1 MGVLSK
7 AWKGVKKTFKKIGKG
22 IKKGFKTF
30 GKFMGK
36 IGIVGQI
43 AMIFLTGGIGNAMMS
58 TFGSVLNG
66 LGAVATGG
74 GAFAGIAGAAQT
86 VLGAAGNFARLVAKP
101 FTTVTDAISG
111 FIGNTSK
118 YLANKIP
125 GMSNFVAKLPG
136 NMTLA
141 DAPDTFFGLGEGS
154 VIGNVGKGIAD
165 NVAGFANI
173 GKDLVSGDLG
183 SFGVKAAPLKVGGG
197 SNLDNLD
204 PNSMASK
211 SLNATPADYQ
221 ASADSL
227 LDKPYNAATDGQNL
241 MSELSDAN
249 VNLNTETAGGG
260 GFYKATPE
268 ELAFQNKKG
277 FFGQVKDRFVENLKP
292 TNVAARMIDGVG
304 QGVTDMGTQA
314 VFNAAGLGP
323 EALVYEEQST
333 NYAREFAATDYTGA
347 VAAGLTPTDDLTY
360 ADFTQ
365 RASYG
370 DARGSFNPQ
379 STHSRWLQ
387 RNLQQAA

>member
-1 MGVLSK
+1 MGFLSK
-7 AWKGVKKTFKKIGKG
+7 IWKGVKKTFKKIGKG
-22 IKKGFKTF
+22 IKKGFKAF

-43 AMIFLTGGIGNAMMS
+43 AMMFLTGGIGNAMMS
-58 TFGSVLNG
+58 TFGSVLKG
-66 LGAVATGG
+66 LGAVAQGG

-101 FTTVTDAISG
+101 FTTVTDAVTS

-118 YLANKIP
+118 YLANKVP
-125 GMSNFVAKLPG
+125 GMANFVGKLPG

-173 GKDLVSGDLG
+173 GKDLVSGDLS
-183 SFGVKAAPLKVGGG
+183 SFGVKAPPLASVSSEVGTLGEYNPQTGG
-197 SNLDNLD
+197 FEYKGQTLE
-204 PNSMASK
+204 AK
-211 SLNATPADYQ
+211 TE
-221 ASADSL
+221 SL
-227 LDKPYNAATDGQNL
+227 LDKPAVADVT
-241 MSELSDAN
+241 
-249 VNLNTETAGGG
+249 LNETPEGG
-260 GFYKATPE
+260 GFYQATPE

-277 FFGQVKDRFVENLKP
+277 FFATAKDNLVDNLRP
-292 TNVAARMIDGVG
+292 TNIAGRMIEGVG

-323 EALVYEEQST
+323 EAPTYAEQST
-333 NYAREFAATDYTGA
+333 NFARDFAATDYTGA
-347 VAAGLTPTDDLTY
+347 VASGLTPSDDLRY

-365 RASYG
+365 RANYG
-370 DARGSFNPQ
+370 DSMGSFNTQ

-387 RNLQQAA
+387 RNLQQAG

>member
-101 FTTVTDAISG
+101 FTTVTDAVTS

-227 LDKPYNAATDGQNL
+227 G
-241 MSELSDAN
+241 
-249 VNLNTETAGGG
+249 TEFNPNQSFDMNQTAG
-260 GFYKATPE
+260 YDIATGSTPAQSSLLSPNPIE
-268 ELAFQNKKG
+268 STGINYS
-277 FFGQVKDRFVENLKP
+277 VEGSTL
-292 TNVAARMIDGVG
+292 I
-304 QGVTDMGTQA
+304 
-314 VFNAAGLGP
+314 P
-323 EALVYEEQST
+323 EAVEKLS
-333 NYAREFAATDYTGA
+333 
-347 VAAGLTPTDDLTY
+347 LI
-360 ADFTQ
+360 
-365 RASYG
+365 
-370 DARGSFNPQ
+370 
-379 STHSRWLQ
+379 HI
-387 RNLQQAA
+387 

>member
-1 MGVLSK
+1 MGFLSK
-7 AWKGVKKTFKKIGKG
+7 IWKGVKKTFKKIGKG
-22 IKKGFKTF
+22 IKKGFKAF

-43 AMIFLTGGIGNAMMS
+43 AMMFLTGGIGNAMMS
-58 TFGSVLNG
+58 TFGSVLKG
-66 LGAVATGG
+66 LGAVAQGG

-101 FTTVTDAISG
+101 FTTVTDAVTS

-118 YLANKIP
+118 YLANKVP
-125 GMSNFVAKLPG
+125 GMANFVAKLPG

-183 SFGVKAAPLKVGGG
+183 SFGVKAPPLASVSSEVGTLGEYNPQTGG
-197 SNLDNLD
+197 FEYEGQTLE
-204 PNSMASK
+204 AK
-211 SLNATPADYQ
+211 TE
-221 ASADSL
+221 SL
-227 LDKPYNAATDGQNL
+227 LDKPAVADVT
-241 MSELSDAN
+241 
-249 VNLNTETAGGG
+249 LNETPEGG
-260 GFYKATPE
+260 GFYQATPE

-277 FFGQVKDRFVENLKP
+277 FFATAKDNLVDNLRP
-292 TNVAARMIDGVG
+292 TNIAGRMIEGVG

-314 VFNAAGLGP
+314 VFNAVGLGP
-323 EALVYEEQST
+323 EAPTYAEQST
-333 NYAREFAATDYTGA
+333 NFARDFAATDYTGA
-347 VAAGLTPTDDLTY
+347 VASGLTPSDDLRY

-365 RASYG
+365 RANYG
-370 DARGSFNPQ
+370 DSMGSFNTQ

-387 RNLQQAA
+387 RNLQQAG

>member
-1 MGVLSK
+1 MGFLSK
-7 AWKGVKKTFKKIGKG
+7 IWKGVKKTFKKIGKG
-22 IKKGFKTF
+22 IKKGFKAF

-43 AMIFLTGGIGNAMMS
+43 AMMFLTGGIGNAMMS
-58 TFGSVLNG
+58 TFGSVLKG
-66 LGAVATGG
+66 LGAVAQGG

-101 FTTVTDAISG
+101 FTTVTDAVTS

-118 YLANKIP
+118 YLANKVP
-125 GMSNFVAKLPG
+125 GMANFVGKLPG

-183 SFGVKAAPLKVGGG
+183 SFGVKAPPLASVSSEVGTLGEYNPQTGG
-197 SNLDNLD
+197 FEYKGQTLE
-204 PNSMASK
+204 AK
-211 SLNATPADYQ
+211 TE
-221 ASADSL
+221 SL
-227 LDKPYNAATDGQNL
+227 LDKPAVADVT
-241 MSELSDAN
+241 
-249 VNLNTETAGGG
+249 LNETPEGG
-260 GFYKATPE
+260 GFYQATPE

-277 FFGQVKDRFVENLKP
+277 FFATAKDNLVDNLRP
-292 TNVAARMIDGVG
+292 TNIAGRMIDGVG

-323 EALVYEEQST
+323 EAPTYAEQST
-333 NYAREFAATDYTGA
+333 NFARDFAATDYTGA
-347 VAAGLTPTDDLTY
+347 VASGLTPSDDLRY

-365 RASYG
+365 RANYG
-370 DARGSFNPQ
+370 DSMGSFNTQ

-387 RNLQQAA
+387 RNLQQAG

>member
-1 MGVLSK
+1 MGFLSK

-43 AMIFLTGGIGNAMMS
+43 AMIFLTGGIGNAMMT

-74 GAFAGIAGAAQT
+74 GAFAGIASAAQT

-173 GKDLVSGDLG
+173 SKDLVSGDLG
-183 SFGVKAAPLKVGGG
+183 SFGVKAAPIASVSNEVSTLGEYNPETGGFEYDG
-197 SNLDNLD
+197 KTLE
-204 PNSMASK
+204 
-211 SLNATPADYQ
+211 AT
-221 ASADSL
+221 SSTESL
-227 LDKPYNAATDGQNL
+227 LDKPTDSGG
-241 MSELSDAN
+241 A
-249 VNLNTETAGGG
+249 LNEKPAGG
-260 GFYKATPE
+260 GFYKATQE
-268 ELAFQNKKG
+268 ELDFQNKKG
-277 FFGQVKDRFVENLKP
+277 FFGQVKDNFVENLKP
-292 TNVAARMIDGVG
+292 TNVAARMVEGVG

>member
-1 MGVLSK
+1 MGFLSK
-7 AWKGVKKTFKKIGKG
+7 IWKGVKKTFKKIGKG
-22 IKKGFKTF
+22 IKKGFKAF

-58 TFGSVLNG
+58 TFGGVLKG
-66 LGAVATGG
+66 LGAVAQGG
-74 GAFAGIAGAAQT
+74 GALSGIAGAAQT

-101 FTTVTDAISG
+101 FTTVTDAVAS

-125 GMSNFVAKLPG
+125 GMANFVAKLPG

-154 VIGNVGKGIAD
+154 VIGNVGKGIAN

-183 SFGVKAAPLKVGGG
+183 SFGVKSAPLKVGGE

-227 LDKPYNAATDGQNL
+227 LDRPYNAATDGQNL
-241 MSELSDAN
+241 VGELADAN
-249 VNLNTETAGGG
+249 VSLNASPAGGG
-260 GFYKATPE
+260 GFYQATPE

-277 FFGQVKDRFVENLKP
+277 FFATAKDNLVDNLRP
-292 TNVAARMIDGVG
+292 TNIAGRMIEGVG

-323 EALVYEEQST
+323 EAPRYEEQST
-333 NYAREFAATDYTGA
+333 NFAREFAATDYTGA
-347 VAAGLTPTDDLTY
+347 VASGLTPSDDLRY

-365 RASYG
+365 RANYG
-370 DARGSFNPQ
+370 DPMGSFNTQ

-387 RNLQQAA
+387 RNLQQAG

>member
-1 MGVLSK
+1 MGFLSK
-7 AWKGVKKTFKKIGKG
+7 VWKGVKKTFKKIGKG
-22 IKKGFKTF
+22 IKKGFKAF

-43 AMIFLTGGIGNAMMS
+43 AMMFLTGGIGNAMMS
-58 TFGSVLNG
+58 TFGSVLKG
-66 LGAVATGG
+66 LGAVAQGG

-101 FTTVTDAISG
+101 FTTVTDAVTS

-125 GMSNFVAKLPG
+125 GMANFVAKLPG

-183 SFGVKAAPLKVGGG
+183 SFGVKAPPLASVSSEVGTLGEYNPQTGG
-197 SNLDNLD
+197 FEYEGQTLE
-204 PNSMASK
+204 AK
-211 SLNATPADYQ
+211 TE
-221 ASADSL
+221 SL
-227 LDKPYNAATDGQNL
+227 LDKPAVSDVTLNKTPAT
-241 MSELSDAN
+241 E
-249 VNLNTETAGGG
+249 V
-260 GFYKATPE
+260 GFYQATPE

-277 FFGQVKDRFVENLKP
+277 FFATAKDNLVDNLRP
-292 TNVAARMIDGVG
+292 TKIAGRMIDGVG

-323 EALVYEEQST
+323 EAPRYEEQST
-333 NYAREFAATDYTGA
+333 NFAREFAATDYTGA
-347 VAAGLTPTDDLTY
+347 VASGLTPSDDLRY

-365 RASYG
+365 RANYG
-370 DARGSFNPQ
+370 DPMGSFNTQ

-387 RNLQQAA
+387 RNLQQAG

>member
-1 MGVLSK
+1 MGFLSK
-7 AWKGVKKTFKKIGKG
+7 IWKGVKKTFKKIGKG
-22 IKKGFKTF
+22 IKKGFKAF

-43 AMIFLTGGIGNAMMS
+43 AMMFLTGGIGNAMMS
-58 TFGSVLNG
+58 TFGSVLKG
-66 LGAVATGG
+66 LGAVAQGG

-101 FTTVTDAISG
+101 FTTVTDAVTS

-118 YLANKIP
+118 YLANKVP
-125 GMSNFVAKLPG
+125 GMANFVGNLPG

-173 GKDLVSGDLG
+173 GKDLVSGDLS
-183 SFGVKAAPLKVGGG
+183 SFGVKAPPLASVSSEVGTLGEYNPQTGG
-197 SNLDNLD
+197 FEYKGQTLE
-204 PNSMASK
+204 AK
-211 SLNATPADYQ
+211 TE
-221 ASADSL
+221 SL
-227 LDKPYNAATDGQNL
+227 LDKPAVADVT
-241 MSELSDAN
+241 
-249 VNLNTETAGGG
+249 LNETPEGG
-260 GFYKATPE
+260 GFYQATPE

-277 FFGQVKDRFVENLKP
+277 FFATAKDNLVDNLRP
-292 TNVAARMIDGVG
+292 TNIAGRMIEGVG

-323 EALVYEEQST
+323 EAPTYAEQST
-333 NYAREFAATDYTGA
+333 NFARDFAATDYTGA
-347 VAAGLTPTDDLTY
+347 VASGLTPSDDLRY

-365 RASYG
+365 RANYG
-370 DARGSFNPQ
+370 DSMGSFNTQ

-387 RNLQQAA
+387 RNLQQAG

>member
-1 MGVLSK
+1 MGFLSK
-7 AWKGVKKTFKKIGKG
+7 IWKGVKKTFKKIGKG
-22 IKKGFKTF
+22 IKKGFKAF

-43 AMIFLTGGIGNAMMS
+43 AMMFLTGGIGNAMMS
-58 TFGSVLNG
+58 TFGSVLKG
-66 LGAVATGG
+66 LGAVAQGG

-101 FTTVTDAISG
+101 FTTVTDAVTS

-118 YLANKIP
+118 YLANKVP
-125 GMSNFVAKLPG
+125 GMANFVGKLPG

-173 GKDLVSGDLG
+173 GKDLVSGDLS
-183 SFGVKAAPLKVGGG
+183 SFGVKAPPLASVSNEVGTLGEYNPQTGG
-197 SNLDNLD
+197 FEYKGQTLE
-204 PNSMASK
+204 AK
-211 SLNATPADYQ
+211 TE
-221 ASADSL
+221 SL
-227 LDKPYNAATDGQNL
+227 LDKPAVADVT
-241 MSELSDAN
+241 
-249 VNLNTETAGGG
+249 LNETPEGG
-260 GFYKATPE
+260 GFYQATPE

-277 FFGQVKDRFVENLKP
+277 FFATAKDNLVDNLRP
-292 TNVAARMIDGVG
+292 TNIAGRMIEGVG

-323 EALVYEEQST
+323 EAPTYAEQST
-333 NYAREFAATDYTGA
+333 NFARDFAATDYTGA
-347 VAAGLTPTDDLTY
+347 VASGLTPSDDLRY

-365 RASYG
+365 RANYG
-370 DARGSFNPQ
+370 DSMGSFNTQ

-387 RNLQQAA
+387 RNLQQAG

>member
-1 MGVLSK
+1 MGFLSK
-7 AWKGVKKTFKKIGKG
+7 IWKGVKKTFKKIGKG
-22 IKKGFKTF
+22 IKKGFKAF

-43 AMIFLTGGIGNAMMS
+43 AMMFLTGGIGNAMMS
-58 TFGSVLNG
+58 TFGSVLKG
-66 LGAVATGG
+66 LGAVAQGG

-101 FTTVTDAISG
+101 FTTVTDAVTS

-125 GMSNFVAKLPG
+125 GMANFVAKLPG

-173 GKDLVSGDLG
+173 GKDLVSGDLS
-183 SFGVKAAPLKVGGG
+183 SFGVKAPPLASVSSEVGTLGEYNPQTGG
-197 SNLDNLD
+197 FEYKGQTLE
-204 PNSMASK
+204 AK
-211 SLNATPADYQ
+211 TE
-221 ASADSL
+221 SL
-227 LDKPYNAATDGQNL
+227 LDKPAVADVT
-241 MSELSDAN
+241 
-249 VNLNTETAGGG
+249 LNETPEGG
-260 GFYKATPE
+260 GFYQATPE

-277 FFGQVKDRFVENLKP
+277 FFATAKDNLVDNLRP
-292 TNVAARMIDGVG
+292 TNIAGRMIEGVG

-323 EALVYEEQST
+323 EAPTYAEQST
-333 NYAREFAATDYTGA
+333 NFARDFAATDYTGA
-347 VAAGLTPTDDLTY
+347 VASGLTPSDDLRY

-365 RASYG
+365 RANYG
-370 DARGSFNPQ
+370 DSMGSFNTQ

-387 RNLQQAA
+387 RNLQQAG

>member
-1 MGVLSK
+1 MGFLSK
-7 AWKGVKKTFKKIGKG
+7 VWKGVKKTFKKIGKG
-22 IKKGFKTF
+22 IKKGFKAF

-43 AMIFLTGGIGNAMMS
+43 AMMFLTGGIGNAMMS
-58 TFGSVLNG
+58 TFGSVLKG
-66 LGAVATGG
+66 LGAVAQGG

-101 FTTVTDAISG
+101 FTTVTDAVTS

-125 GMSNFVAKLPG
+125 GMANFVAKLPG

-183 SFGVKAAPLKVGGG
+183 SFGVKAPPLASVSSEVGTLGEYNPQTGG
-197 SNLDNLD
+197 FEYEGQTLE
-204 PNSMASK
+204 AK
-211 SLNATPADYQ
+211 TE
-221 ASADSL
+221 SL
-227 LDKPYNAATDGQNL
+227 LDKPAVSDVTLNETPAT
-241 MSELSDAN
+241 E
-249 VNLNTETAGGG
+249 V
-260 GFYKATPE
+260 GFYQATPE

-277 FFGQVKDRFVENLKP
+277 FFATAKDNLVDNLRP
-292 TNVAARMIDGVG
+292 TKIAGRMIDGVG

-314 VFNAAGLGP
+314 VFNAVGLGP
-323 EALVYEEQST
+323 EAPRYEEQST
-333 NYAREFAATDYTGA
+333 NFAREFAATDYTGA
-347 VAAGLTPTDDLTY
+347 VASGLTPSDDLRY

-365 RASYG
+365 RANYG
-370 DARGSFNPQ
+370 DPMGSFNTQ

-387 RNLQQAA
+387 RNLQQAG